1 MCTILENRI
10 WLSNLLDHWKHSSG
24 IPVHCCKSIKYKS
37 ADREKI
43 VGEKEDKSL
52 ILYFST
58 TRMRHYLEEEKRDR
72 VLFLFKKRKSTLFR
86 QFLYKACS
94 TPKVLKRRQVYNILF
109 CKTSESYGRF
119 RENPTLSCGRIAV
132 LNFRLPVYCF
142 LYTCY
147 AFTHLLVVYSHLPST
162 HQHDHTSRRIQ
173 CYIIHM

>member
-1 MCTILENRI
+1 MHYRWYKGRCVQFLRIVYDYPTYLIIENIPQVYLCTAVKAL
-10 WLSNLLDHWKHSSG
+10 
-24 IPVHCCKSIKYKS
+24 SIKVLT
-37 ADREKI
+37 ARKI

-119 RENPTLSCGRIAV
+119 CENPTLSCGRI
-132 LNFRLPVYCF
+132 
-142 LYTCY
+142 
-147 AFTHLLVVYSHLPST
+147 
-162 HQHDHTSRRIQ
+162 
-173 CYIIHM
+173 